1 VPAWIERQALF
12 IYLKV
17 FSLKKGIKLGNAL
30 FSYPLKTPFN
40 LLYNLSS
47 TYKKGGLL
55 LKGFE
60 YLQEE
65 LNEMKANGT
74 FRKLVPLESEQG
86 SKVVIN
92 GKEVIQLSSN
102 NYLGLTSHP
111 RLRKAALEAVEKYG
125 AGTGSV
131 RTIAGT
137 FKMHEELEKKLA
149 KFKHTEA
156 ALVFQS
162 GFTTNQ
168 GVLSAILTAE
178 DVVISD
184 ELNHASIIDGIR
196 LTKAARKIYKHVD
209 MDDLERA
216 LKESQNYRK
225 RLIVTDGVFS
235 MDGNIAPLPDIV
247 ELAEKYDALVMV
259 DDAHASGVLG
269 ENGRGTVNHFGLD
282 GRVHIQVG
290 TLSKAV
296 GVLGGYIASSQT
308 LIDYLI
314 HKGRP
319 FLFSTSH
326 PPAVTAA
333 CMEAID
339 VLLEEPEL
347 IQKLWDNTKFFK
359 DGLKNLGFN
368 TGKSETPIT
377 PVIVGKEALAHQ
389 FSDKLLEYGVF
400 AQGIAYPTVE
410 KGKARVRTIVTAEHT
425 KEELQEALNI
435 FEKAGKELGII

>member
-1 VPAWIERQALF
+1 M
-12 IYLKV
+12 
-17 FSLKKGIKLGNAL
+17 
-30 FSYPLKTPFN
+30 
-40 LLYNLSS
+40 
-47 TYKKGGLL
+47 
-55 LKGFE
+55 KGFE
-60 YLQEE
+60 YLQDE
-65 LNEMKANGT
+65 LDSMKKAGT

-137 FKMHEELEKKLA
+137 LTMHNQLEKKLA
-149 KFKHTEA
+149 TFKHTEA
-156 ALVFQS
+156 SLVFQS

-168 GVLSAILTAE
+168 GVLSAILSPE

-196 LTKAARKIYKHVD
+196 LTKAGRRVYKHVD
-209 MDDLERA
+209 MSSLEKA
-216 LKESQNYRK
+216 LKETQNYRK

-235 MDGNIAPLPDIV
+235 MDGNIAPLLEIV
-247 ELAEKYDALVMV
+247 ELAEEYDALVMV

-269 ENGRGTVNHFGLD
+269 KNGRGTINHFGLD

-290 TLSKAV
+290 TLSKAI
-296 GVLGGYIASSQT
+296 GVLGGYVASSQT

-326 PPAVTAA
+326 PPAVTMA
-333 CMEAID
+333 CSEAID
-339 VLLEEPEL
+339 VLIEEPEL
-347 IQKLWDNTKFFK
+347 IDKLWENTRFLKK
-359 DGLKNLGFN
+359 GLQELGFN
-368 TGKSETPIT
+368 TGKSDTPIT
-377 PVIVGKEALAHQ
+377 PVIIGDEALSHQ
-389 FSDKLLEYGVF
+389 FSDKLLEHGVF
-400 AQGIAYPTVE
+400 AQGIAFPTVA
-410 KGKARVRTIVTAEHT
+410 KGLARVRTIVTAQHS
-425 KEELQEALNI
+425 KEELQQALDA
-435 FEKAGKELGII
+435 FEKAGKDLGILK

>member
-1 VPAWIERQALF
+1 M
-12 IYLKV
+12 
-17 FSLKKGIKLGNAL
+17 
-30 FSYPLKTPFN
+30 
-40 LLYNLSS
+40 
-47 TYKKGGLL
+47 
-55 LKGFE
+55 KGFE

-65 LNEMKANGT
+65 LNEMKQKGT
-74 FRKLVPLESEQG
+74 FRKLVPLESDQS
-86 SKVVIN
+86 SKVKIN

-102 NYLGLTSHP
+102 NYLGLTTHP
-111 RLRKAALEAVEKYG
+111 RLRKAALEAVENYG

-137 FKMHEELEKKLA
+137 FSMHEELEQKLA

-168 GVLSAILTAE
+168 GVLSAILTPE

-196 LTKAARKIYKHVD
+196 LTKSGRKVYKHVD
-209 MDDLERA
+209 MEDLEKA
-216 LKESQNYRK
+216 LQETQNYRK

-235 MDGNIAPLPDIV
+235 MDGNIAPLPKIV
-247 ELAEKYDALVMV
+247 ELAEKYDALIMV

-269 ENGRGTVNHFGLD
+269 KNGRGTVNHFDLD

-296 GVLGGYIASSQT
+296 GVLGGYVASTQT

-333 CMEAID
+333 CIEAIN

-347 IQKLWDNTKFFK
+347 IEKLWDNTAFLKE
-359 DGLKNLGFN
+359 GLEKLGFN
-368 TGKSETPIT
+368 TGHSETPIT
-377 PVIVGKEALAHQ
+377 PVIVGEEALTHQ

-400 AQGIAYPTVE
+400 AQGIAFPTVA
-410 KGKARVRTIVTAEHT
+410 KGLGRVRTIVTAEHS
-425 KEELQEALNI
+425 KEELQQALNS

>member
-1 VPAWIERQALF
+1 V
-12 IYLKV
+12 
-17 FSLKKGIKLGNAL
+17 
-30 FSYPLKTPFN
+30 
-40 LLYNLSS
+40 
-47 TYKKGGLL
+47 
-55 LKGFE
+55 KGFE
-60 YLQEE
+60 YLQAE
-65 LNEMKANGT
+65 LDEMKKGGT

-111 RLRKAALEAVEKYG
+111 RLKKAALDAVEQFG

-137 FKMHEELEKKLA
+137 LTMHETLEKKLA
-149 KFKHTEA
+149 EFKHTEA
-156 ALVFQS
+156 SLVFQS

-168 GVLSAILTAE
+168 GVLSAILSPE

-196 LTKAARKIYKHVD
+196 LTKAARKVYKHVD
-209 MDDLERA
+209 MQSLEEA
-216 LKESQNYRK
+216 LKATQDYRK

-235 MDGNIAPLPDIV
+235 MDGNIAPLPEIV
-247 ELAEKYDALVMV
+247 ELAEKYDALIMV

-269 ENGRGTVNHFGLD
+269 KNGRGTVNHFGLD

-290 TLSKAV
+290 TLSKAI
-296 GVLGGYIASSQT
+296 GVLGGYVASTRT

-326 PPAVTAA
+326 PPAVTMA
-333 CMEAID
+333 CIEAVD

-347 IQKLWDNTKFFK
+347 IERLWENTKIFK
-359 DGLKNLGFN
+359 QGLNQLGFN
-368 TGKSETPIT
+368 TGKSETPVT
-377 PVIVGKEALAHQ
+377 PVIVGDEALSHE

-400 AQGIAYPTVE
+400 AQGIAFPTVA
-410 KGKARVRTIVTAEHT
+410 KGLARVRTIVTAQHT
-425 KEELQEALNI
+425 KEELQEALGA

>member
-1 VPAWIERQALF
+1 M
-12 IYLKV
+12 
-17 FSLKKGIKLGNAL
+17 
-30 FSYPLKTPFN
+30 
-40 LLYNLSS
+40 
-47 TYKKGGLL
+47 
-55 LKGFE
+55 KGFE
-60 YLQEE
+60 YLQDQ
-65 LNEMKANGT
+65 LDDMKNEGT
-74 FRKLVPLESEQG
+74 FRTLIPLESKQG
-86 SKVVIN
+86 SKVQIK

-111 RLRKAALEAVEKYG
+111 KMVEAAEKANQEYG
-125 AGTGSV
+125 VGTGSV

-137 FKMHEELEKKLA
+137 LQMHEDFEKKLA

-168 GVLSAILTAE
+168 GILSSILTE
-178 DVVISD
+178 QDVVISD

-209 MDDLERA
+209 MESLEQA
-216 LKESQNYRK
+216 LKESSDYRTK
-225 RLIVTDGVFS
+225 LIVTDGVFS
-235 MDGNIAPLPDIV
+235 MDGNIAPLPEIV
-247 ELAEKYDALVMV
+247 ELAEKYGALVMV

-290 TLSKAV
+290 TLSKAI
-296 GVLGGYIASSQT
+296 GVLGGYVASTQT
-308 LIDYLI
+308 LREYLI

-333 CMEAID
+333 NDAAID

-347 IQKLWDNTKFFK
+347 IDKLWGNTKFFK
-359 DGLKNLGFN
+359 DGLKKLGFN
-368 TGKSETPIT
+368 TGISETPVT
-377 PVIVGKEALAHQ
+377 PVMIGDDALTHK
-389 FSDKLLEYGVF
+389 FSDELFEEGIF
-400 AQGIAYPTVE
+400 AQGIVFPTVQRG
-410 KGKARVRTIVTAEHT
+410 KGRIRTIVTAEHS
-425 KEELQEALNI
+425 KEELQDALNA
-435 FEKAGKELGII
+435 FEKVGKKLNII

>member
-1 VPAWIERQALF
+1 
-12 IYLKV
+12 
-17 FSLKKGIKLGNAL
+17 
-30 FSYPLKTPFN
+30 
-40 LLYNLSS
+40 
-47 TYKKGGLL
+47 

-60 YLQEE
+60 HLQEE
-65 LNEMKANGT
+65 LNQMKDEGT
-74 FRKLVPLESEQG
+74 FRELIPLESAQG
-86 SKVVIN
+86 SRVTIK
-92 GKEVIQLSSN
+92 GKDVIQLSSN
-102 NYLGLTSHP
+102 NYLGLTNHP
-111 RLRKAALEAVEKYG
+111 RMKEAAEKSVKEYG
-125 AGTGSV
+125 VGTGSV

-137 FKMHEELEKKLA
+137 LSMHEEYERKLA

-168 GVLSAILTAE
+168 GVLSSMLNDQ

-209 MDDLERA
+209 MESLEEA
-216 LKESQNYRK
+216 LKASSEYRT
-225 RLIVTDGVFS
+225 RLVVTDGVFS
-235 MDGNIAPLPDIV
+235 MDGNIAPLPEIV
-247 ELAEKYDALVMV
+247 ELAEKYDALIMV

-296 GVLGGYIASSQT
+296 GVLGGYVATSQT
-308 LIDYLI
+308 LKEYLI

-333 CMEAID
+333 CDAAID

-359 DGLKNLGFN
+359 DGLTKIGFD
-368 TGKSETPIT
+368 TGISKTPIT
-377 PVIVGKEALAHQ
+377 PVMIGDDALTHK
-389 FSDKLLEYGVF
+389 FSDELFKEGVF
-400 AQGIAYPTVE
+400 AQGIVFPTVP
-410 KGKARVRTIVTAEHT
+410 KGKARIRTIVTAEHS
-425 KEELQEALNI
+425 KEELQEALDA
-435 FEKAGKELGII
+435 FERAGKTLGIL

>member
-1 VPAWIERQALF
+1 M
-12 IYLKV
+12 
-17 FSLKKGIKLGNAL
+17 
-30 FSYPLKTPFN
+30 
-40 LLYNLSS
+40 
-47 TYKKGGLL
+47 
-55 LKGFE
+55 KGFE
-60 YLQEE
+60 YLQKE
-65 LNEMKANGT
+65 LNEMQEEGT
-74 FRKLVPLESEQG
+74 FRTLIPLESAQG
-86 SKVVIN
+86 SKVTIK

-111 RLRKAALEAVEKYG
+111 KMKEAAEKANETYG
-125 AGTGSV
+125 VGTGSV

-137 FKMHEELEKKLA
+137 LKMHEDFEEKLA
-149 KFKHTEA
+149 EFKHTEA

-168 GVLSAILTAE
+168 GVLSSILGKE

-196 LTKAARKIYKHVD
+196 LTKADRKIYKHVD
-209 MDDLERA
+209 MESLESA
-216 LKESQNYRK
+216 LKESGDYRT

-235 MDGNIAPLPDIV
+235 MDGNIAPLPKIV

-269 ENGRGTVNHFGLD
+269 DNGRGTVNHFNLD

-290 TLSKAV
+290 TLSKAI
-296 GVLGGYIASSQT
+296 GVLGGYVASTKT
-308 LIDYLI
+308 LRDYLI

-333 CMEAID
+333 NDAAID

-347 IQKLWDNTKFFK
+347 IEKLWDNTKFFK
-359 DGLKNLGFN
+359 DGLNALGFD
-368 TGKSETPIT
+368 TGISETPVT
-377 PVIVGKEALAHQ
+377 PVMIGDDALTHK
-389 FSDKLLEYGVF
+389 FSDELFEEGVF
-400 AQGIAYPTVE
+400 AQGIVFPTVQRG
-410 KGKARVRTIVTAEHT
+410 KGRVRTIVTAEHS
-425 KEELQEALNI
+425 KEELQEALDA
-435 FEKAGKELGII
+435 FEKVGKKLGIL

>member
-1 VPAWIERQALF
+1 M
-12 IYLKV
+12 
-17 FSLKKGIKLGNAL
+17 
-30 FSYPLKTPFN
+30 
-40 LLYNLSS
+40 
-47 TYKKGGLL
+47 
-55 LKGFE
+55 KGFE
-60 YLQEE
+60 YLQAE
-65 LNEMKANGT
+65 LDDMKGNGT
-74 FRKLVPLESEQG
+74 FRQLIPLESEQG
-86 SKVVIN
+86 AKVIIG

-102 NYLGLTSHP
+102 NYLGLTGHP
-111 RLRKAALEAVEKYG
+111 RLRKAALKAVEKYG

-137 FKMHEELEKKLA
+137 FSMHDELEKKLA
-149 KFKHTEA
+149 TFKHTEA

-168 GVLSAILTAE
+168 GVLSSILTKE

-196 LTKAARKIYKHVD
+196 LTKAARKVYKHVD
-209 MDDLERA
+209 VSDLERVLQDSA
-216 LKESQNYRK
+216 SYRVK
-225 RLIVTDGVFS
+225 VIVTDGVFS
-235 MDGNIAPLPDIV
+235 MDGNIAPLPEIV
-247 ELAEKYDALVMV
+247 ELAEKYNALVMV

-296 GVLGGYIASSQT
+296 GVLGGYVASSKT

-333 CMEAID
+333 CIEAID
-339 VLLEEPEL
+339 VLIEEPQL
-347 IQKLWDNTKFFK
+347 IEKLWDNTKFFK
-359 DGLKNLGFN
+359 DGLTKLGFN
-368 TGKSETPIT
+368 TGKSETPVT
-377 PVIVGKEALAHQ
+377 PVVVGDEALSHQ

-400 AQGIAYPTVE
+400 AQGIAFPTVA
-410 KGKARVRTIVTAEHT
+410 KGLARVRTIVTAEHS
-425 KEELQEALNI
+425 KDDLQKALDI
-435 FEKAGKELGII
+435 FEKAGKELNII

>member
-1 VPAWIERQALF
+1 M
-12 IYLKV
+12 
-17 FSLKKGIKLGNAL
+17 
-30 FSYPLKTPFN
+30 
-40 LLYNLSS
+40 
-47 TYKKGGLL
+47 
-55 LKGFE
+55 KGFE
-60 YLQEE
+60 YLQAE
-65 LNEMKANGT
+65 LDDMKGNGT
-74 FRKLVPLESEQG
+74 FRQLIPLESEQG
-86 SKVVIN
+86 AKVIIG

-102 NYLGLTSHP
+102 NYLGLTGHP
-111 RLRKAALEAVEKYG
+111 RLRKAALKAVEKYG

-137 FKMHEELEKKLA
+137 FSMHDELEKKLA
-149 KFKHTEA
+149 TFKHTEA

-168 GVLSAILTAE
+168 GVLSSILTKE

-196 LTKAARKIYKHVD
+196 LTKAARKVYKHVD
-209 MDDLERA
+209 IADLERVLQDSA
-216 LKESQNYRK
+216 SYRVK
-225 RLIVTDGVFS
+225 VIVTDGVFS
-235 MDGNIAPLPDIV
+235 MDGNIAPLPEIV
-247 ELAEKYDALVMV
+247 ELAEKYNALVMV

-296 GVLGGYIASSQT
+296 GVLGGYVASSKT

-333 CMEAID
+333 CIEAID
-339 VLLEEPEL
+339 VLIEEPQL
-347 IQKLWDNTKFFK
+347 IEKLWDNTKFFK
-359 DGLKNLGFN
+359 DGLTKLGFN
-368 TGKSETPIT
+368 TGKSETPVT
-377 PVIVGKEALAHQ
+377 PVVVGDEALSHQ

-400 AQGIAYPTVE
+400 AQGIAFPTVA
-410 KGKARVRTIVTAEHT
+410 KGLARVRTIVTAEHS
-425 KEELQEALNI
+425 KDDLQKALDI
-435 FEKAGKELGII
+435 FEKAGKELNII

>member
-1 VPAWIERQALF
+1 M
-12 IYLKV
+12 
-17 FSLKKGIKLGNAL
+17 
-30 FSYPLKTPFN
+30 
-40 LLYNLSS
+40 
-47 TYKKGGLL
+47 
-55 LKGFE
+55 KGFE

-65 LNEMKANGT
+65 LDQMKEQGT
-74 FRKLVPLESEQG
+74 FRKLVPLETDQG

-102 NYLGLTSHP
+102 NYLGLTTHP
-111 RLRKAALEAVEKYG
+111 RLVKAALEAVEKYG

-137 FKMHEELEKKLA
+137 FTMHEQLEEKLA

-156 ALVFQS
+156 SLVFQS

-168 GVLSAILTAE
+168 GVLSAILSPE

-184 ELNHASIIDGIR
+184 ALNHASIIDGIR
-196 LTKAARKIYKHVD
+196 LTKAARKVYKHVD
-209 MDDLERA
+209 MEDLERA
-216 LKESQNYRK
+216 LKESSGYRK

-235 MDGNIAPLPDIV
+235 MDGNIAPLDKIV

-296 GVLGGYIASSQT
+296 GVLGGYVASSRS

-333 CMEAID
+333 CDEAIQ

-347 IQKLWDNTKFFK
+347 IEKLWDNAKFFK
-359 DGLKNLGFN
+359 DGLMKLGFN
-368 TGKSETPIT
+368 TGESQTPVT
-377 PVIVGKEALAHQ
+377 PVIVGDEALSHK

-400 AQGIAYPTVE
+400 AQGIAFPTVA
-410 KGKARVRTIVTAEHT
+410 KGLARVRTIVTAQHS
-425 KEELQEALNI
+425 KEELQEALDI
-435 FEKAGKELGII
+435 FEKAGKELGIIS